1 MIEKWEMCGTNATL
15 HVWVGGCTVQDTW
28 SYGGCWYARIT
39 WKSWKEGRIAGAWP
53 FLFFLFVLSSF
64 FFFTLQVMIV
74 SHVVLYVSNCMT
86 SSTPYPDPYLITSL
100 GLTTSPPGRL
110 SRFLGPAERGKGR
123 GETRRV
129 CFLLVTDPELKGS
142 HLSLFTRTPYS
153 VHVNPFPR

>member
-1 MIEKWEMCGTNATL
+1 
-15 HVWVGGCTVQDTW
+15 
-28 SYGGCWYARIT
+28 
-39 WKSWKEGRIAGAWP
+39 
-53 FLFFLFVLSSF
+53 
-64 FFFTLQVMIV
+64 MIV